1 MSQANVE
8 VVLRLNDCAK
18 RGELSEMDPRSF
30 FHPDVEFLPR
40 RAATEGAYHG
50 LAGMDRYHADT
61 DEIFEK
67 FEPHYEFLD
76 LGERVVAWGTI
87 HVRARQSAIE
97 TDISMG
103 GVFEFRDGKIVRF
116 EDFGSKEKA
125 LEAVGLEA

>member
-1 MSQANVE
+1 VSQENVE
-8 VVLRLNDCAK
+8 VVRRLNDALN
-18 RGELSEMDPRSF
+18 RGEVNEMEIRSF
-30 FHPDVEFLPR
+30 FHPAVEFLPR
-40 RAATEGAYHG
+40 RSETEGAFHG
-50 LAGMDRYHADT
+50 LAGMERYHADT
-61 DEIFEK
+61 EKIFEK

-116 EDFGSKEKA
+116 EDFGSKESA
-125 LEAVGLEA
+125 LKAVGLEE